1 MCNFGFKN
9 QDHVLAWIYY
19 YLHQFI
25 GLKLCQ
31 ERLQQQLLSEYL
43 TKLHGE
49 GQGVICTLSVEHLNR
64 ICIL

>member
-31 ERLQQQLLSEYL
+31 EKLQQQLLSA
-43 TKLHGE
+43 
-49 GQGVICTLSVEHLNR
+49 
-64 ICIL
+64 